1 MTLQYTF
8 TQMSLSTV
16 CKCCEK
22 QGVVVWPSALLVVRG
37 PTQRRDE
44 SWLPPEVVGQ
54 GSAHVT
60 LDLPRQQV
68 VCDGLSSLTSHIL
81 PPVVSV

>member
-8 TQMSLSTV
+8 TKISLVRV
-16 CKCCEK
+16 CKCREK
-22 QGVVVWPSALLVVRG
+22 QGVVVWPSTVLEMRG
-37 PTQRRDE
+37 PTQRGDE
-44 SWLPPEVVGQ
+44 SRLPPEVVGG

-68 VCDGLSSLTSHIL
+68 VCDGLSSLTSRIL
-81 PPVVSV
+81 PPGVSV